1 MKRAVVIGGSGFLG
15 SHVADELTSRDYCV
29 TIFDAKPSPW
39 LGTNQKLIL
48 GNMLDKGALLG
59 ALEGANYLFHFG
71 GVADIAYSG
80 NQPFET
86 INQNVMGAT
95 IALEAAIEAGVER
108 FVYASTMYV
117 NSPHGSFYRASK
129 QAAEILIETYSEK
142 FAIDYTLLRYGSL
155 YGPRAQSWNGLQK
168 YVEQA
173 VRTNSITYTG
183 TGRERREYI
192 HVKDAAKLSVDIL
205 KEIYKNHAIT
215 VTGQQVLNSGEL
227 IDLIFEIA
235 GVEPNVV
242 FKEEKDNDDHY
253 ILTPYR
259 YVPKA
264 AKKLVPGEFVDLA
277 QGVFDIVRETH
288 EKIQKEE

>member
-1 MKRAVVIGGSGFLG
+1 MKKAVVIGGSGFLG
-15 SHVADELTSRDYCV
+15 SHVADELTARGYSV
-29 TIFDAKPSPW
+29 TIFDAKASPW
-39 LGTNQKLIL
+39 LRTNQRLIL

-59 ALEGANYLFHFG
+59 VLEGANYLFHFG
-71 GVADIAYSG
+71 GIADIAYSG
-80 NQPFET
+80 DQPFET
-86 INQNVMGAT
+86 INQNVMGAS
-95 IALEAAIEAGVER
+95 IAVEAAIESGVER

-117 NSPHGSFYRASK
+117 NSPYGSFYRASK

-168 YVEQA
+168 YVEQV
-173 VRTNSITYTG
+173 VRTNSLTYTG
-183 TGRERREYI
+183 TGREKREYI
-192 HVKDAAKLSVDIL
+192 HVMDAARLTVDVL
-205 KEIYKNHAIT
+205 HEIYKNKAIT
-215 VTGQQVLNSGEL
+215 VTGQQVLNSSEL

-242 FKEEKDNDDHY
+242 FKEKKHNDDHY

-264 AKKLVPGEFVDLA
+264 AKKLVPGEFIDLA
-277 QGVFDIVRETH
+277 QGIFDIVRETH
-288 EKIQKEE
+288 EKMQKIE